1 MGFGSMSHWIV
12 ILIIVILLFGAKKLP
27 ELAKGVGK
35 SIKTFKKE
43 MADDADVKT
52 ITQDEKSEQKIEEI
66 SEKKA

>member
-1 MGFGSMSHWIV
+1 MGFGSMSHWVV
-12 ILIIVILLFGAKKLP
+12 ILIIVVLLFGSKKLP

-43 MADDADVKT
+43 MADEADIKT
-52 ITQDEKSEQKIEEI
+52 ISQDEKNEKIEEI